1 MNIAYFFASVMIWIT
16 ILSELITEYII
27 RNITGIVKYRR
38 GRGFIISKHNPE
50 NNEFYFKEI
59 DDVIYEYLTH
69 EIRNYVYS
77 KLK

>member
-16 ILSELITEYII
+16 ILSELITKYI
-27 RNITGIVKYRR
+27 IVKYRR
-38 GRGFIISKHNPE
+38 GHGFIISKHDPE

-77 KLK
+77 KLE